1 MEVSSTQAVNDQR
14 LVGSLKRKRGAE
26 ATAPSNSHPV
36 MVRQVVPGILGGKYA
51 PKPVKFSSQVQ
62 APSESSP
69 LKIPQPLKFRKVVD
83 GMLSARYPP
92 AKAKLAHTEIPDSTT
107 LPPSPLS
114 ELSSSSNEESS
125 DEKLPPTA
133 HPPAHPKSEISD
145 TPRACAD
152 ASVVEPNTHEHSS
165 LHQST
170 DGNEPSRRPRRTS
183 RTRKPAQQQ
192 YVLDVFNGNTS
203 TRPPPAR
210 RKPQSRTEGDC
221 FMGMSAT
228 ALKAVT
234 ASNTTKN
241 QQIMAVLATE
251 VIRKEGLRPESPT
264 VKARTILQ
272 KQRDERDMRRR
283 ERAQRREVSEEGL
296 GGRDTEGLTEQ
307 DDRLSLGACADR
319 DENDCVMPQKHRRGP
334 GDEEDYETPKRIIEP
349 LRLEGVDRKAKPVK
363 QVKWHRG
370 LSNTVYLDEV
380 DPQPKS
386 LPKNIV
392 VRGCLAPTSKVGIVA
407 WLSHIL

>member
-1 MEVSSTQAVNDQR
+1 M
-14 LVGSLKRKRGAE
+14 L
-26 ATAPSNSHPV
+26 
-36 MVRQVVPGILGGKYA
+36 RQVMPGILGGKYV
-51 PKPVKFSSQVQ
+51 PKPVKFPSQAQ

-69 LKIPQPLKFRKVVD
+69 LKVPQPLKFRKVVD

-92 AKAKLAHTEIPDSTT
+92 AKAKLTQTENPDSTS

-114 ELSSSSNEESS
+114 ELSSSSNEGSS
-125 DEKLPPTA
+125 DEKFPPAA
-133 HPPAHPKSEISD
+133 HPPARPNSETSD
-145 TPRACAD
+145 TPRTDVD
-152 ASVVEPNTHEHSS
+152 ASVVEPSTHEHSS
-165 LHQST
+165 LHQAA
-170 DGNEPSRRPRRTS
+170 DGNEPSSRPRRTS
-183 RTRKPAQQQ
+183 RTRKPAHQQ

-228 ALKAVT
+228 ALKALT

-241 QQIMAVLATE
+241 QQTMAMLATE

-272 KQRDERDMRRR
+272 KQRDERDIRRR
-283 ERAQRREVSEEGL
+283 GRAQRRAQMSEEGF
-296 GGRDTEGLTEQ
+296 GGSDMEGHAER
-307 DDRLSLGACADR
+307 DDRVSLGARADR
-319 DENDCVMPQKHRRGP
+319 DENEPQKHRRGP
-334 GDEEDYETPKRIIEP
+334 GDEEDYETPQRIIEP
-349 LRLEGVDRKAKPVK
+349 LRLEGVDRTVKPVK

-370 LSNTVYLDEV
+370 LSTAAYLDEV

-386 LPKNIV
+386 LPKNV
-392 VRGCLAPTSKVGIVA
+392 VVQGCLAPTSKVGIIA
-407 WLSHIL
+407 WLSSMR